1 MAGAASSLEARGISL
16 LGESMSPDSLR
27 DLPHYVRILLRMA
40 SQRVSTAQM
49 RLVARYWGVSLG
61 RGCAFVGRA
70 SLVRRRQSVI
80 RIGPNGLFLS
90 APTSNRHGL
99 NRPVMIS
106 TLRPGAEIVIGSDA
120 NMSGTVICAAAS
132 VRIGDRVMLGANTT
146 ITDTDGHPLD
156 FRERYAAN
164 YGLDP
169 RVEATA
175 TAVAPVVIEDDVF
188 IGMHAIVL
196 KGVTIGR
203 GAVVAAGSIVT
214 RDIPADAIAGGTPAQ
229 ILNRSQGE

>member
-1 MAGAASSLEARGISL
+1 MNGS
-16 LGESMSPDSLR
+16 SLR
-27 DLPHYVRILLRMA
+27 DLPHYMRILLQMA
-40 SQRVSTAQM
+40 HQRLSTARM
-49 RLVARYWGVSLG
+49 RLAARYWGVSLG

-70 SLVRRRQSVI
+70 SLVRCRQSAI
-80 RIGPNGLFLS
+80 RIGPNGRFLS

-120 NMSGTVICAAAS
+120 GLSGTVICAAVS

-146 ITDTDGHPLD
+146 VTDTDSHPID
-156 FRERYAAN
+156 HRERFAGH

-169 RVEATA
+169 RLADTA

-188 IGMHAIVL
+188 VGMHAIIL

-203 GAVVAAGSIVT
+203 GAVVAAGSLVT
-214 RDIPADAIAGGTPAQ
+214 RDVPPGGIVGGVPARVLGRAQ
-229 ILNRSQGE
+229 SG